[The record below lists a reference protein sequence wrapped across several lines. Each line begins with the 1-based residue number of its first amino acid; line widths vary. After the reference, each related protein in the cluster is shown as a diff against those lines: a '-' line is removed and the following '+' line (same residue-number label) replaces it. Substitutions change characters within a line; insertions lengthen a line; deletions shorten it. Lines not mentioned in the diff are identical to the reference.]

1 VDLTVQKVQTASSQ
15 TFGSSNTAEG
25 LQDQF
30 MQILLTQ
37 LKYQDPMAP
46 MEEKDFFAQMAQ
58 FTTATQVQDLN
69 DKVSVLC
76 NVIFESEYSKAFLGA
91 SNLIGK
97 EFQAAVEDGYVSG
110 SIEGVGFVEGK
121 LVVKSEDRL
130 IPFENLVWI
139 GGTNHGSEDTK

>member
-1 VDLTVQKVQTASSQ
+1 MDLTVQKVPTASSQ
-15 TFGSSNTAEG
+15 SFGSSNTAEG

-69 DKVSVLC
+69 NKVSVLC
-76 NVIFESEYSKAFLGA
+76 DMIFQSEYSKAFLGA
-91 SNLIGK
+91 CLLYTSRC
-97 EFQAAVEDGYVSG
+97 V
-110 SIEGVGFVEGK
+110 
-121 LVVKSEDRL
+121 
-130 IPFENLVWI
+130 
-139 GGTNHGSEDTK
+139 

>member
-1 VDLTVQKVQTASSQ
+1 MDLTVQRVQNMTNQTLDTQNMAAS
-15 TFGSSNTAEG
+15 

-76 NVIFESEYSKAFLGA
+76 EVLVEGEYAKAFLGA
-91 SNLIGK
+91 SNLVGR
-97 EFQAAVEDGYVSG
+97 EFQAAVENGYLSG
-110 SIEGVGFVEGK
+110 LIEGVGFAEGR
-121 LVVKSEDRL
+121 LVVRSGDNL
-130 IPFENLVWI
+130 IPLENLVWI
-139 GGTNHGSEDTK
+139 GGTNHGPEDN

>member
-1 VDLTVQKVQTASSQ
+1 MDLTVQKVPTASNQ
-15 TFGSSNTAEG
+15 TFGSSNVAQG

-76 NVIFESEYSKAFLGA
+76 NVIYESEYSKAFLGA

-97 EFQAAVEDGYVSG
+97 EFHAAVEDGYVSG
-110 SIEGVGFVEGK
+110 SIEGVGFVEGR
-121 LVVKSEDRL
+121 LVVRSEDRL
-130 IPFENLVWI
+130 IPLENLVWI
-139 GGTNHGSEDTK
+139 GGTNHGTEDTK